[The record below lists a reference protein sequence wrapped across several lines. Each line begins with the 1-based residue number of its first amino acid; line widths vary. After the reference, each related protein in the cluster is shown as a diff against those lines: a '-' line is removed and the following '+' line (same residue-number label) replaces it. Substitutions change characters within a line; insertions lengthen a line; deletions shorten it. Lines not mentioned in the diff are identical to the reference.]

1 MPRGRVAGREP
12 SATLGGMEQPAPP
25 PPPDAPEADQPAVVS
40 GEARDAERGDGPWLA
55 LLLGLTLLLV
65 VCVAL
70 VLAAG
75 GDAAAG
81 TP

>member
-1 MPRGRVAGREP
+1 
-12 SATLGGMEQPAPP
+12 MEQPAPP
-25 PPPDAPEADQPAVVS
+25 PLDAPAEADRPAVVS
-40 GEARDAERGDGPWLA
+40 EDAREAVRGDGPWLA
-55 LLLGLTLLLV
+55 LLLVLTLLLF

-75 GDAAAG
+75 GDSAAA

>member
-1 MPRGRVAGREP
+1 M
-12 SATLGGMEQPAPP
+12 PP
-25 PPPDAPEADQPAVVS
+25 PPPDATAEADESAVVS
-40 GEARDAERGDGPWLA
+40 EEARDAERGDGPWLA
-55 LLLGLTLLLV
+55 LLLGLTLLLF

-75 GDAAAG
+75 GDSAAA